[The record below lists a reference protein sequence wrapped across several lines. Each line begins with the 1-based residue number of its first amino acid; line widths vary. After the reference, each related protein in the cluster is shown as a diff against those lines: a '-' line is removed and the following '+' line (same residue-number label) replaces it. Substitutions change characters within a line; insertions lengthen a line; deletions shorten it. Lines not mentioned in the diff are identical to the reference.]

1 MRLIPHTLAVSAAAL
16 LMLSACNSADPL
28 TGENNDAAVSGD
40 QPREELVI
48 GSQQYYSNTIV
59 AELYAQVLE
68 DQAYSIDRQFEIGQ
82 REVYLPEL
90 EAGAIDI
97 FPEYTGNLLQYFDS
111 DAQASTP
118 DEVHSALGEALPEG
132 LEVLDFAEATDQDSY
147 VVTDEFAQ
155 EHDLTSVA
163 DLAELEDLRIAS
175 NSEWEARPYGPAGL
189 EELYG
194 VELTLVPVEDSGGP
208 LTLNALLSGDVEV
221 ANIYSADP
229 AIEKNDLVALED
241 PESLV
246 LPQNLVPVVSANVDE
261 QARAAINELQQLLTQ
276 EELLKLN
283 AYSQDEQ
290 ASPSDVAAWWLEEQ
304 GLLD

>member
-1 MRLIPHTLAVSAAAL
+1 MRLIPHTLAISAAAL
-16 LMLSACNSADPL
+16 FALSACSSADPL
-28 TGENNDAAVSGD
+28 TEENDDAAVSGD
-40 QPREELVI
+40 EPREELVI
-48 GSQQYYSNTIV
+48 GSQQYYSNTII

-82 REVYLPEL
+82 REVYVPEL

-97 FPEYTGNLLQYFDS
+97 FPEYTGNLLQYLDS

-147 VVTDEFAQ
+147 VVTDEFAR

-163 DLAELEDLRIAS
+163 DLAELEDLQIAS